1 MTSGTI
7 LSVNVSLAQE
17 VLRRGKPAP
26 TGIFKVPVEGRVALR
41 GHQLEGDEQADLR
54 VHGGPSKAVYA
65 YARED
70 TDWWEEQLGREL
82 GPGTFGENL
91 TLSGIDIGTARV
103 GERWRAGNTVVEV
116 TQPRSPCWKLA
127 LKMGDPTF
135 ARTFRAAQRSGTYLA
150 VVEEGDL
157 AAGDPVEGI
166 SRPDHPITIG
176 ILAYLYEHDLRLASL
191 AMEAATMPLPRDAWL
206 ELLRGGGI
214 PEEHWIRWAD
224 GDDMDGPEA
233 AAGTSSTT
241 AAWSGR
247 PTPPGSPDASDPS
260 ASGTQHAVR
269 RS

>member
-7 LSVNVSLAQE
+7 LSVNVSRARE
-17 VLRRGKPAP
+17 VLRRGKPDRTA
-26 TGIFKVPVEGRVALR
+26 IFKVPVEGRVNLR
-41 GHQLEGDEQADLR
+41 NHQLEGDEQADRR

-70 TDWWEEQLGREL
+70 TAWWEEQLGRTL
-82 GPGTFGENL
+82 GPGAFGENL
-91 TLSGIDIGTARV
+91 TLSGIDIGAARV

-127 LKMGDPTF
+127 LRMGDPTF

-150 VVEEGDL
+150 MVEEGDL
-157 AAGDPVEGI
+157 GAGDPVEGI
-166 SRPDHPITIG
+166 SRPGHPITIG
-176 ILAYLYEHDLRLASL
+176 ILAYLYEHDLKLASL
-191 AMEAATMPLPRDAWL
+191 AMEAATMPLERSAWL

-224 GDDMDGPEA
+224 GDDRDGAEHA
-233 AAGTSSTT
+233 A
-241 AAWSGR
+241 
-247 PTPPGSPDASDPS
+247 
-260 ASGTQHAVR
+260 R